1 MTTAKREISLS
12 EVLGS
17 YLCYTPSSTE
27 THEFFADLRTMNH
40 TLLRDSIQECQQ
52 AKKEEG
58 APAGLPK
65 RHLIHMVYTRKVK
78 ELASLY
84 PFLFATENAL
94 RAIAHEAYH
103 NNFKDA
109 FWWREVLNAADHGK
123 NAGHYPTKGDGK
135 KRIQKQPVNPSFLT
149 ECFYGVSQLSQ
160 RQKKKLQDVNCPST
174 QFYDELTI
182 RHLFNLILS
191 DLSVCPVGNLKK
203 EQFKT
208 HMTTICDA
216 RNEVFHG
223 RPIKNRSSLYGAC
236 EIILDAACFHMGDFD
251 EALRTTTY
259 TRLTPSRKR
268 NPKHLLPPQA
278 VGLGAPA

>member
-1 MTTAKREISLS
+1 MTTTKREISLT

-27 THEFFADLRTMNH
+27 THEFLADLRTMNH
-40 TLLRDSIQECQQ
+40 TLLRDSIQECQK
-52 AKKEEG
+52 AKKEAG
-58 APAGLPK
+58 APEGLPK

-94 RAIAHEAYH
+94 RAIAHEAYRV
-103 NNFKDA
+103 NFKDA
-109 FWWREVLNAADHGK
+109 FWWQEILDAAQRGHG
-123 NAGHYPTKGDGK
+123 AGHYLTKGDGK
-135 KRIQKQPVNPSFLT
+135 KRFKKQPVNSAFLT
-149 ECFYGVSQLSQ
+149 ACFFGAGELSPK
-160 RQKKKLQDVNCPST
+160 QKKKLQEENCPST
-174 QFYDELTI
+174 RFYDELTI
-182 RHLFNLILS
+182 RHLFNLIFADMSL
-191 DLSVCPVGNLKK
+191 CPVGNLKK
-203 EQFKT
+203 DQFKT

-223 RPIKNRSSLYGAC
+223 RPIKNRSSLYSAC
-236 EIILDAACFHMGDFD
+236 EIILDAACFHMGEFD

-268 NPKHLLPPQA
+268 NAKHVLPPKA
-278 VGLGAPA
+278 IILAANS